1 MLPTLPAA
9 APHVSPMF
17 TPPIESAPSTP
28 DINAFRSAQL
38 RASRQQRRGKMFSRS
53 MLALLLIGGL
63 VAAALVFGRRYLFP
77 TEWDQSLT
85 PIVDEIQNERGV
97 EFDHT
102 VGLVKQPSADYAL
115 TAGRL
120 VVDDGWLAQVP
131 VWRALGLT
139 TGEPT
144 ADSIAPALA
153 ASRLA
158 VYDPDADRIYLSADV
173 SPEAAA
179 ADLRIALEQAYA
191 AQHGAPQ
198 TGAAEGATP
207 DESTTGFLGV
217 SPPPQ
222 IAAAAIDSYIAHRET
237 AGGATTDDTA
247 GAAAAAATTAS
258 ALPVPIEYQL
268 AAIDDLG
275 EALLSSAGVD
285 PTTARFGAPYPENVG
300 AALDDAAR
308 PTASGALQVGD
319 RSLAPPVA
327 LGVDDWS
334 LVWGA
339 RLPPSTVDQLASI
352 VVADSFRPIDRAGLI
367 CVVAVFETANP
378 TDAATVLAAM
388 QTWAAASPA
397 TAQSTVSQLADT
409 RVQLSSCDP
418 GADAATVPQ
427 PGDVDAIINRQLTR
441 LAG

>member
-144 ADSIAPALA
+144 ADGIAPALA

-191 AQHGAPQ
+191 AQHGPVQ
-198 TGAAEGATP
+198 NGAAESLTP

-247 GAAAAAATTAS
+247 GAATAEATTAS

-275 EALLSSAGVD
+275 ESLLSSAGVD
-285 PTTARFGAPYPENVG
+285 PAAAQFGAPYPENVG
-300 AALDDAAR
+300 AALDDGAR
-308 PTASGALQVGD
+308 PTASGALQAGD
-319 RSLAPPVA
+319 RSLAPPIA

-334 LVWGA
+334 LVWGS

-397 TAQSTVSQLADT
+397 AAQSSVTQLADT

-418 GADAATVPQ
+418 GAAAATVPQ
-427 PGDVDAIINRQLTR
+427 PGDVDAVINRQLTR

>member
-9 APHVSPMF
+9 AAHVSPMY
-17 TPPIESAPSTP
+17 TPPLESAPSTP

-144 ADSIAPALA
+144 VDGIAPALA

-191 AQHGAPQ
+191 AQHGAAE
-198 TGAAEGATP
+198 TGTAESAP
-207 DESTTGFLGV
+207 SDESTTGFLGV

-222 IAAAAIDSYIAHRET
+222 IAAEAI
-237 AGGATTDDTA
+237 DDTA
-247 GAAAAAATTAS
+247 GAATAEATTAS
-258 ALPVPIEYQL
+258 ALPVPIDYQL

-275 EALLSSAGVD
+275 EALLSAAGVD
-285 PTTARFGAPYPENVG
+285 PTAARFGAPYPENVG

-319 RSLAPPVA
+319 RSLAPPIA

-334 LVWGA
+334 LVWGS
-339 RLPPSTVDQLASI
+339 RLTPSTVDQLASI

-397 TAQSTVSQLADT
+397 AAQSTVTQLADT

-418 GADAATVPQ
+418 GAEATVPQ
-427 PGDVDAIINRQLTR
+427 PGDVDALINRQLTR